1 MKRDRL
7 NTVQTLQRDI
17 SLNRNRQRIGNLEE
31 ILLDGQS
38 KLKNGQMM
46 GRTRGNRIVNVRCPE
61 NLLGRLIPIRI
72 TGATA
77 NSLMG
82 EPLLD
87 KFDLKS
93 QLEGDMA

>member
-1 MKRDRL
+1 
-7 NTVQTLQRDI
+7 
-17 SLNRNRQRIGNLEE
+17 LNRNRQRIGSLEE